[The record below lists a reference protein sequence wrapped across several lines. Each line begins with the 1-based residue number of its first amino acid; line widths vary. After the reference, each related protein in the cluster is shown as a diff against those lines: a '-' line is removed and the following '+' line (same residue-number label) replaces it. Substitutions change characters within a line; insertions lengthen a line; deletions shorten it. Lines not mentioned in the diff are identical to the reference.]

1 MVDAYEW
8 SSRSVVIMQPLLSLN
23 NEISNAL
30 IFGNTRFGRTER
42 GVAECKAFGEKLKMK
57 NEFLVRKNDS

>member
-42 GVAECKAFGEKLKMK
+42 GVAECKAFGEKL
-57 NEFLVRKNDS
+57 NFW